1 MKTSINTCE
10 FMESR
15 NKYIPASHDYIKPAC
30 FRKGKKPIACI
41 ILLLL
46 GAGFFHSCDSRLDI
60 APINILTEEQIFQSE
75 SAIDAYMVSL
85 YDRMQMEDL
94 TFRTGAGNYLAHNTD
109 EVMHHFTDEKSS
121 IIDGT
126 GTQWWGYD
134 NVRNV
139 NDLMEKL
146 PNSILGETK
155 RKQVLGEAKYI
166 RAYYYFSMVKRYGGI
181 PIIKNVQ
188 NFTGDNLEELQVSR
202 DKHEDVYDFIANDL
216 DSAALLLGET
226 NSKGRVNKYAALALK
241 SRVMLYAA
249 SEAKYASVQLDGI
262 IGIPSA
268 SAGKYWQAAYDAA
281 EAVIA
286 SGKYELYNKNPTDK
300 AANFQMLF
308 LDENN
313 PEAIFSKYYS
323 YPDKGHFYDMLVLPF
338 GVRGP
343 EGYGSNMGPTLECV
357 EQFEYIDGTPGTLR
371 ITDSAGNPIYYA
383 NPVDLF
389 KDKDPRCVA
398 SIIVPFSE
406 WQETVIDVQAGIYD
420 LGQKY
425 EAGDYS
431 ALYNVETHQPDN
443 INGTLHIVGLN
454 GFGGNEKTQTG
465 FYVRKY
471 LDVNQPRSRA
481 TQNGSD
487 QAWIDLRYGEVLL
500 NYAEAAFESGRTE
513 EAKWAVNAIRERAGI
528 RLLEDQEVTLE
539 RIRHE
544 RIVELAFENH
554 RWWDYRR
561 WRISDDIL
569 SNTRFHALKPYYDV
583 QAEAYRFETGIAGRF
598 PKTFPVRAYY
608 ERIDPGEITRNP
620 NIIQNPN
627 Y

>member
-1 MKTSINTCE
+1 MKTSINTYE
-10 FMESR
+10 FMESG
-15 NKYIPASHDYIKPAC
+15 NKYIPASHGHLKPTC
-30 FRKGKKPIACI
+30 FRKGKQPIACI

-46 GAGFFHSCDSRLDI
+46 GTGFFLSCDSRLDI

-371 ITDSAGNPIYYA
+371 ITDSAGNPIYYE

-471 LDVNQPRSRA
+471 LDVNLPRSRA

-513 EAKWAVNAIRERAGI
+513 EAKWAVNTIRERAGI

-569 SNTRFHALKPYYDV
+569 NNTRFHALRPYYDV
-583 QAEAYRFETGIAGRF
+583 QADAYRFETGIAGRF

>member
-1 MKTSINTCE
+1 MKTCINIYKLLR
-10 FMESR
+10 SR
-15 NKYIPASHDYIKPAC
+15 NKNKQVPSDHCLKTNY
-30 FRKGKKPIACI
+30 FRMKKEYMI
-41 ILLLL
+41 IISLL
-46 GAGFFHSCDSRLDI
+46 GVGFLYSCDSRLDI
-60 APINILTEEQIFQSE
+60 APLNILTEEQIFQSE

-85 YDRMQMEDL
+85 YDRLPMEDF

-126 GTQWWGYD
+126 GAQWWGYD

-146 PNSILGETK
+146 PYSVLGETK
-155 RKQVLGEAKYI
+155 RKQILGEAKFI
-166 RAYYYFSMVKRYGGI
+166 RAYYYFAIAKRYGGV

-188 NFTGDNLEELQVSR
+188 NFTGNNMEELQVSR
-202 DKHEDVYDFIANDL
+202 DKEEDVYDFIANDL

-226 NSKGRVNKYAALALK
+226 NAKGRVNKYAAFALK

-249 SEAKYASVQLDGI
+249 SEAKNASVQLDGL

-286 SGKYELYNKNPTDK
+286 SGKYELYNKIPNDK
-300 AANFQMLF
+300 ATNFQMLF

-323 YPDKGHFYDMLVLPF
+323 YPDKGHFYDLLVLPY

-371 ITDSAGNPIYYA
+371 ITDSSGNPIYYS

-406 WQETVIDVQAGIYD
+406 WQGTVIDVQAGIYD

-471 LDVNQPRSRA
+471 LDVNLPRSRA
-481 TQNGSD
+481 TQNGSE

-500 NYAEAAFESGRTE
+500 NYAEAAFELDRPE
-513 EAKWAVNAIRERAGI
+513 DAKWAVNAIRERAGI

-561 WRISDDIL
+561 WRISDDIMN
-569 SNTRFHALKPYYDV
+569 NTRFHALKPYYDV
-583 QAEAYRFETGIAGRF
+583 QADAYRFETGIAGRF
-598 PKTFPVRAYY
+598 PKTFSVRAYY

-620 NIIQNPN
+620 KIIQNPN

>member
-1 MKTSINTCE
+1 
-10 FMESR
+10 MESR